1 MFEELEELLRES
13 YLSQVQKA
21 NSAYYVVRDYFEE
34 QVGEDKAQDFIDAF
48 CLVFLASDGIISN
61 TEVAFY
67 TDFSIQS
74 YKREA
79 LVERFQKLK
88 ASGVQNELRPY
99 IDKAPRDVQEA
110 AILLAGLCLV
120 CDKELTDREKE
131 DYQAFR
137 RILDR
142 NTKN

>member
-1 MFEELEELLRES
+1 MYEELEELLRES
-13 YLSQVQKA
+13 YLTQVQKA

>member
-1 MFEELEELLRES
+1 MYEELEELLRES

-67 TDFSIQS
+67 TDFSI
-74 YKREA
+74 
-79 LVERFQKLK
+79 
-88 ASGVQNELRPY
+88 
-99 IDKAPRDVQEA
+99 
-110 AILLAGLCLV
+110 
-120 CDKELTDREKE
+120 
-131 DYQAFR
+131 
-137 RILDR
+137 
-142 NTKN
+142 